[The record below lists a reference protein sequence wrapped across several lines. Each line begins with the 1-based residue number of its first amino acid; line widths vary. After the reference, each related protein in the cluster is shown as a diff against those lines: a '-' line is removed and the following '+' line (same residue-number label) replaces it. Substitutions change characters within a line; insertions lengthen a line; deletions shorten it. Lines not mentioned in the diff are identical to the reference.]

1 MQSAYVLISCN
12 PEDSDQIISAVTNIS
27 GLVEM
32 KLVEG
37 PYDIIVKIEL
47 TAQKGLKEII
57 SIQLRRIN
65 KIKHTLTLTAMQN
78 KQ

>member
-1 MQSAYVLISCN
+1 MQSAYILISCN
-12 PEDSDQIISAVTNIS
+12 PEDSDQIISAVMNIS
-27 GLVEM
+27 GLVEA

-37 PYDIIVKIEL
+37 PYDIIVKIE
-47 TAQKGLKEII
+47 ADSSEKLKEII

-65 KIKHTLTLTAMQN
+65 KIKHTLTLTTMQD

>member
-1 MQSAYVLISCN
+1 MQSAYVLISCD
-12 PEDSDQIISAVTNIS
+12 PEDSDQIISAVMNIS
-27 GLVEM
+27 GLVEA

-37 PYDIIVKIEL
+37 PYDIIMKIE
-47 TAQKGLKEII
+47 ADSSEKLKEII

-65 KIKHTLTLTAMQN
+65 KIKHTLTLTAMQD